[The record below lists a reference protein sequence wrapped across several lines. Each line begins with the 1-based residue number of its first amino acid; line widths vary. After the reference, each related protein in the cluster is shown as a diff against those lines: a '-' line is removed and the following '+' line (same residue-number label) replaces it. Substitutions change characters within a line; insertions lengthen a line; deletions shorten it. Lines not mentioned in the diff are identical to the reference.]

1 MPADWIRDLK
11 QSSSRSHKER
21 VIERA
26 LIAYRLGSTSAESF
40 LYNSY
45 LAYNPHFQYG
55 CKNAPITN
63 GITDQNNPWEKF
75 WGVCEMLRTNSLS
88 RKKLEVIVEDTSVL
102 FDSEEW
108 NTVCRGV
115 LLKNLRCGINI
126 KTLNKVLGNT
136 EWRIPELE

>member
-1 MPADWIRDLK
+1 MAADWIRDLQ

-26 LIAYRLGSTSAESF
+26 LIAYRLGSASAECF
-40 LYNSY
+40 LYNCY
-45 LAYNPHFQYG
+45 LAYNPEFQYG
-55 CKNAPITN
+55 CKQVPITD
-63 GITDQNNPWEKF
+63 GIILKSNPWEKF

-88 RKKLEVIVEDTSVL
+88 SSKLEMITRETSEL
-102 FDSEEW
+102 FDSEQW

-115 LLKNLRCGINI
+115 ILKDLSCGINV

-136 EWRIPELE
+136 EWRIPE

>member
-1 MPADWIRDLK
+1 MAADWIRDLQ

-26 LIAYRLGSTSAESF
+26 LIAYRLGSASAECF
-40 LYNSY
+40 LYNCY
-45 LAYNPHFQYG
+45 LAYNPEFHYG
-55 CKNAPITN
+55 CKKVPVTSGVILEL
-63 GITDQNNPWEKF
+63 NPWEKF

-88 RKKLEVIVEDTSVL
+88 RSKLEMIVRETSEL
-102 FDSEEW
+102 FDSEQW

-115 LLKNLRCGINI
+115 ILKDLQCGISV

-136 EWRIPELE
+136 EWRIPE